1 LSLSLHPLSTL
12 ELGDDFDLKHSL
24 KYGHLPC
31 AYTEEDPKAYL
42 QSYYKTYLEEEVKQ
56 EGLTRNLGAFARFME
71 SASFSQGSVLNVT
84 SVAQD
89 CAVERKV
96 VENYFSILE
105 DLLIAYRIPVF
116 AKRAKRRLVKHQKFY
131 FFDVGVYRAIR
142 PSGPLDRPEEI
153 DGIALETLLFQ
164 ELISVNSN
172 FGLDYKLHFWRTS
185 NGLEVDFVLYGDKG
199 MFAFEIKRVAKIRSG
214 MLSGLKSF
222 HRDYPE
228 ARIFFVYGGNR
239 VMHDGEIEI
248 VPIDW
253 LFKNLKNVLT
263 GKRKWIKQDF

>member
-1 LSLSLHPLSTL
+1 
-12 ELGDDFDLKHSL
+12 
-24 KYGHLPC
+24 
-31 AYTEEDPKAYL
+31 
-42 QSYYKTYLEEEVKQ
+42 
-56 EGLTRNLGAFARFME
+56 M
-71 SASFSQGSVLNVT
+71 LNVT

-185 NGLEVDFVLYGDKG
+185 NGVEVDFVLYGDKG
-199 MFAFEIKRVAKIRSG
+199 IFAFEIKRVSKIRSG

-248 VPIDW
+248 VPIDR
-253 LFKNLKNVLT
+253 LLKNLKDIL
-263 GKRKWIKQDF
+263 I